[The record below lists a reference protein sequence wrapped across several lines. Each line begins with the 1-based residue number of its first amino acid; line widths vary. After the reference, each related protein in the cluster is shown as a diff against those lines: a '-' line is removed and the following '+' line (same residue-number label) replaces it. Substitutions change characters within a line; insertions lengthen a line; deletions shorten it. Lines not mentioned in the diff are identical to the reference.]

1 MILME
6 ENVKKFK
13 IEFVSDELPDEKEI
27 KDLMQWCGQFH
38 KNNLNPKLSFRIE
51 DGFVI
56 TADNLEPKDNLSP
69 DSLVRVINYDVY
81 KNVFYIEGKK
91 EPSIDSII
99 HYLIY
104 NTRDDINA
112 IFNGNHDLI
121 LKNAEKLK
129 LPMTKNEQPDG
140 SMELANE
147 VLDILGDSDFVVIRN
162 HGFVSLGRNMKEAGQ
177 LVLDVLKKAQK
188 FK

>member
-1 MILME
+1 ME

-13 IEFVSDELPDEKEI
+13 IEFVSDDLPDEKEI
-27 KDLMQWCGQFH
+27 KDLMQWCNQFH
-38 KNNLNPKLSFRIE
+38 KNNLKPNLSFRIE

-56 TADNLEPKDNLSP
+56 TANDLEPKENLSN
-69 DSLVRVINYDVY
+69 DSLVRVVNYDVY

-91 EPSIDSII
+91 EPSIESII

-104 NTRDDINA
+104 NTRDEVNA
-112 IFNGNHDLI
+112 IFNGSHDLI

-129 LPMTKNEQPDG
+129 LPITKNEQPAG

-147 VLDILGDSDFVVIRN
+147 VLDILSDNDFVVIRN
-162 HGFVSLGRNMKEAGQ
+162 REFISLGRNMKETGELA
-177 LVLDVLKKAQK
+177 LNILKKAQK
-188 FK
+188 LK